1 MTGIAQS
8 FDWLAERD
16 IDPAPAIYARVF
28 AAHPEMEALFI
39 FDSDGSVRA
48 NMMYRAFETVLDIGA
63 TNSYGTN
70 FVGCEV
76 VNHVNLGV
84 PAGVFVDFYAIM
96 RDVVREAIGEDWT
109 PDMEAAWR
117 GVIARIGQT
126 AADRIGQLNAS
137 ATSFT

>member
-8 FDWLAERD
+8 LDWLAERD
-16 IDPAPAIYARVF
+16 IDPAADIYARVF
-28 AAHPEMEALFI
+28 AAHPGMEELFVR
-39 FDSDGSVRA
+39 DSDGSVRE
-48 NMMYRAFETVLDIGA
+48 NMMYRALETVLDIGA

-76 VNHVNLGV
+76 VNHENLGV

-117 GVIARIGQT
+117 GVIARIGET